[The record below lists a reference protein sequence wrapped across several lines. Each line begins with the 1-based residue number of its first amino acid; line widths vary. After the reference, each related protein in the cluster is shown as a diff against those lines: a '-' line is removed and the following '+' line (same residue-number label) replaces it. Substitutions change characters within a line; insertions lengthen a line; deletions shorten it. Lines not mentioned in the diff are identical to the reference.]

1 MADTELAKALK
12 DLPYRVQTASLK
24 QRKEVIESV
33 IDVLQN
39 PAINE
44 SIIKGI
50 CRVIQLTL
58 PRYRDSSSQV
68 LVRNL
73 IVALLEKHSDF
84 AIKCLTLMLVDI
96 ATQHKNLVVTTNTCQ
111 TGLYALHWSCL
122 LVTVGWRVNENILQ
136 THLSEIVEVQAVFL
150 TTVVAAGIE
159 KRSTKAFNLL
169 NNSWNSIPESEKL
182 YLDKLSKSEQ
192 TQYVVVLAAAIAK
205 RLTCIN
211 KNDLIAPYINSL
223 LETFIKNFVSCKTRP
238 LPNVV
243 IATYPLLKQKAMLR
257 NPEVILECVGLVIS
271 GLNLDLST
279 CAVEIGN
286 SLIANLYSK
295 DDQARNEA
303 ADACKR
309 LAQQIKEPNAV
320 TDLLK
325 KTFAVFHGSE
335 GKLTVV
341 DHKISVLQAIGY
353 FSYNNVPEDQLGEV
367 LVNVSDCFLKILES
381 EVHEK
386 TLCFA
391 LEMFVLWGCK
401 FEKEVPAKVVDAFKN
416 GMGLKTST
424 PLVRISYIK
433 CMLTCFNRNTINQAT
448 CLVPTLLKSVDR
460 AVAQPAQC
468 LPVTEGLCASCML
481 LKIIAVSGEK
491 ETNFQNLW
499 NVILDMDKQIFVSEK
514 FLSTTG
520 DDGLIHVM
528 HLCEKLL
535 IDHSKIL
542 NGKNSPLH
550 RAVLYCVIFGSAKVR
565 RKCLTI
571 LKRMVTNSPKA
582 ALARA
587 LLREL
592 LSFLETVKIQG
603 ENNTEMSSHALVECI
618 TSLCSAQD
626 LALEDTN
633 ENALATT
640 VSLNAEVILPS
651 LIETIATH
659 LNDPRICQVSKDDYF
674 TFLTP
679 EGELYDKSVVP
690 GNETNETMNL
700 KRESKVYSYKEQ
712 LEELQLRR
720 EIEEKKKKDGKIKPP
735 QYTPKQLEA
744 IKNQKMKEQAIR
756 SRLAMLNTSIINCVS
771 MIRAAAKGNP
781 LQLSL
786 YFKDLLPYILSGL
799 QSPLAAPYL
808 SKLYTDLRST
818 VFTHQLETLGELIA
832 FVTLRLL
839 KPQCDIDA
847 NWEAENLNKAM
858 VRTVSLIHEK
868 TVAKNETQNCFTVPA
883 FCYTFVLLKLSL
895 LSNYARNHDELV
907 HDGLQII
914 SEHARLRAT
923 EQNGLKD
930 LFDPQYLPIKQMF
943 ELLVEIISSSSGR
956 VQSQAEACLLD
967 VARCAS
973 GDPGCTKATMDEIDV
988 LLTGLQN
995 PAVVVRDA
1003 ALRSLTIILLS

>member
-84 AIKCLTLMLVDI
+84 AIKCLTLMLMDI

-122 LVTVGWRVNENILQ
+122 VVTVGWRVNQNNVLE
-136 THLSEIVEVQAVFL
+136 THLSQIIEVQSVLL

-169 NNSWNSIPESEKL
+169 NNLWNSVPESEKL
-182 YLDKLSKSEQ
+182 YLDKLRELEQ

-211 KNDLIAPYINSL
+211 KSGLISDYINSL

-238 LPNVV
+238 LPNVI
-243 IATYPLLKQKAMLR
+243 IATYPLLKQVSLDLFKKNLWASLQKAMLR

-271 GLNLDLST
+271 GLCIDLST

-309 LAQQIKEPNAV
+309 LAEQIKDPKAV

-341 DHKISVLQAIGY
+341 DHKISVLQAAGY
-353 FSYNNVPEDQLGEV
+353 FSYNSVPEENLGEV
-367 LVNVSDCFLKILES
+367 LVNASDCFLKILET

-386 TLCFA
+386 TLCHA
-391 LEMFVLWGCK
+391 LEMFALWGCK
-401 FEKEVPAKVVDAFKN
+401 FEKEVPGKVVEAFKN
-416 GMGLKTST
+416 GMVLKTST

-433 CMLTCFNRNTINQAT
+433 CMLTCFNRNTIHQAT
-448 CLVPTLLKSVDR
+448 TLIPVLLKSVDR
-460 AVAQPAQC
+460 AVAQSAQC
-468 LPVTEGLCASCML
+468 LPVTEGLCATCML
-481 LKIIAVSGEK
+481 LKIISVIGEK
-491 ETNFQNLW
+491 ENNFQNLW
-499 NVILDMDKQIFVSEK
+499 NILLDMDKQIFVSEK

-520 DDGLIHVM
+520 DDGLIYVM
-528 HLCEKLL
+528 QLCENLL
-535 IDHSKIL
+535 VDHCKIL

-571 LKRMVTNSPKA
+571 LKRMVASSPKA

-587 LLREL
+587 LFREL
-592 LSFLETVKIQG
+592 LNFLETVKIQG
-603 ENNTEMSSHALVECI
+603 ENNMEMSSHALVECI
-618 TSLCSAQD
+618 TSLCSSQD
-626 LALEDTN
+626 LAPEDVQLL
-633 ENALATT
+633 ALDAF
-640 VSLNAEVILPS
+640 LPAHYPS
-651 LIETIATH
+651 VVAVASDLWVKITKH
-659 LNDPRICQVSKDDYF
+659 LNVKPKILIAQQAEFFK
-674 TFLTP
+674 
-679 EGELYDKSVVP
+679 
-690 GNETNETMNL
+690 
-700 KRESKVYSYKEQ
+700 KVLVQEYV
-712 LEELQLRR
+712 
-720 EIEEKKKKDGKIKPP
+720 
-735 QYTPKQLEA
+735 T
-744 IKNQKMKEQAIR
+744 
-756 SRLAMLNTSIINCVS
+756 
-771 MIRAAAKGNP
+771 
-781 LQLSL
+781 
-786 YFKDLLPYILSGL
+786 
-799 QSPLAAPYL
+799 SPL
-808 SKLYTDLRST
+808 
-818 VFTHQLETLGELIA
+818 
-832 FVTLRLL
+832 
-839 KPQCDIDA
+839 
-847 NWEAENLNKAM
+847 
-858 VRTVSLIHEK
+858 
-868 TVAKNETQNCFTVPA
+868 
-883 FCYTFVLLKLSL
+883 
-895 LSNYARNHDELV
+895 
-907 HDGLQII
+907 
-914 SEHARLRAT
+914 
-923 EQNGLKD
+923 
-930 LFDPQYLPIKQMF
+930 
-943 ELLVEIISSSSGR
+943 
-956 VQSQAEACLLD
+956 VQSVGSYAQK
-967 VARCAS
+967 V
-973 GDPGCTKATMDEIDV
+973 G
-988 LLTGLQN
+988 
-995 PAVVVRDA
+995 
-1003 ALRSLTIILLS
+1003 